1 MTPMDIAKE
10 AAAAAADKKA
20 VRPVI
25 IDLRGAS
32 DLCDFQFIC
41 SGENERQTRAIAD
54 AIEARNKQLFGVR
67 PVAIEGKQSGNWIL
81 MDYGSTLIH
90 IFYDYLRDYYALEQ
104 LWPAAKFVSLKPAV
118 APGPAQPS

>member
-1 MTPMDIAKE
+1 MTPLDIAKE

-20 VRPVI
+20 VRPLL
-25 IDLRGAS
+25 IDLRGQS

-54 AIEARNKQLFGVR
+54 AIEERCRKAGGVR

-81 MDYGSTLIH
+81 LDYGSCLVH
-90 IFYDYLRDYYALEQ
+90 IFYNYLRDYYALET
-104 LWPAAKFVSLKPAV
+104 LWPKAKFVPLKE
-118 APGPAQPS
+118 S